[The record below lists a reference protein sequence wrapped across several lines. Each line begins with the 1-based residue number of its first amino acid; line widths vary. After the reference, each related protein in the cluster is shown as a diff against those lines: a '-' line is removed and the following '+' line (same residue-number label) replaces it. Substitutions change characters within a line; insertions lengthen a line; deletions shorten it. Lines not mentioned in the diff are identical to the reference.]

1 MKKLLE
7 IETYV
12 NKLINDRNAV
22 INAYD
27 ETKLHEYDN
36 VLKSI
41 YEQELAIRDTL
52 LDIKQKIKSL

>member
-12 NKLINDRNAV
+12 NKLINDRNEV

>member
-12 NKLINDRNAV
+12 NELINDRNEV

-52 LDIKQKIKSL
+52 LDIKQKIESL

>member
-1 MKKLLE
+1 MEKLLE
-7 IETYV
+7 IETYL
-12 NKLINDRNAV
+12 NKLINDRNTV

>member
-7 IETYV
+7 IETYL
-12 NKLINDRNAV
+12 NELINDRNEV